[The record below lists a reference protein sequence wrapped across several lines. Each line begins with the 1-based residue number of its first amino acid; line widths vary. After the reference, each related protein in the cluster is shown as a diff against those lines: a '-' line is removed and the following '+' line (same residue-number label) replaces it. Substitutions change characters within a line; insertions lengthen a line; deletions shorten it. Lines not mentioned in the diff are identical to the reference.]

1 MGSDAPMPPAR
12 RHPPGPVAIPAR
24 ALLGGLVAL
33 AGLAGCQSY
42 PTRAEIA
49 GSVAA
54 VPVTAGEPAFR
65 DGRARFREIF
75 CAIAARDGAAAADD
89 PACETALW
97 RLADEPL
104 PSEQPRPLPPID
116 PSLRFFLVT
125 GALSDCFGADALPYR
140 EGVERLAATGVA
152 VGTLRV
158 SGRSGASH
166 NARQIAGV
174 LADALDPAD
183 RVVLV
188 GYSKGAVD
196 ILHFLDE
203 FPDAARQVVAVVS
216 LAGPIHGSQLAERG
230 AWIYDHLLSGAFA
243 NRCDPGDG
251 GIADSMR
258 PDVRREWLATHPL
271 PPGVA
276 YFSVAAFTTRAHLAW
291 ALRPSWRLLA
301 AGDRR
306 NDGQVLPGDAL
317 VPGSTLLGYPN
328 ADHWGLAI
336 AIERELPR
344 LMKRPEGNVVPQP
357 VLLEA
362 ILRQVSET
370 LAAGGA
376 AS

>member
-1 MGSDAPMPPAR
+1 MAW
-12 RHPPGPVAIPAR
+12 
-24 ALLGGLVAL
+24 
-33 AGLAGCQSY
+33 LAGCQSY
-42 PTRAEIA
+42 PTREEITA
-49 GSVAA
+49 SSVAVA
-54 VPVTAGEPAFR
+54 TTAEGKAWR

-75 CAIAARDGAAAADD
+75 CAIAARDGAVVAGD
-89 PACETALW
+89 PACDTLLW

-104 PSEQPRPLPPID
+104 PAERPRSLPAID

-140 EGVERLAATGVA
+140 EGVERLAAAGVA
-152 VGTLRV
+152 VGTIRV

-174 LADALDPAD
+174 LAEALDPAD
-183 RVVLV
+183 RVVLM

-203 FPDAARQVVAVVS
+203 FPDAARQVAAVVS
-216 LAGPIHGSQLAERG
+216 LAGPVDGTPLAARG
-230 AWIYDHLLSGAFA
+230 AWFYDHLLSDAFA
-243 NRCDPGDG
+243 GRCDPGDG
-251 GIADSMR
+251 GLADSLL

-271 PPGVA
+271 PSGVA
-276 YFSVAAFTTRAHLAW
+276 YFSLAAFTTRAHLAW

-301 AGDRR
+301 ATDPR
-306 NDGQVLPGDAL
+306 NDGQVIPGDA
-317 VPGSTLLGYPN
+317 VIPGSTLLGYPN
-328 ADHWGLAI
+328 ADHWSLAI

-344 LMKRPEGNVVPQP
+344 LMSRPEGSVVPQP

-362 ILRQVSET
+362 ILRQVSEA
-370 LAAGGA
+370 LAAGGG

>member
-1 MGSDAPMPPAR
+1 MAW
-12 RHPPGPVAIPAR
+12 
-24 ALLGGLVAL
+24 
-33 AGLAGCQSY
+33 LAGCQSY
-42 PTRAEIA
+42 PTREEITA
-49 GSVAA
+49 SSVAVA
-54 VPVTAGEPAFR
+54 PAPGGKAWR

-75 CAIAARDGAAAADD
+75 CAIAARDGAVAADD
-89 PACETALW
+89 AACDALLW
-97 RLADEPL
+97 RLSDEPL
-104 PSEQPRPLPPID
+104 PAERPRPLPAID

-152 VGTLRV
+152 VGTIRV

-174 LADALDPAD
+174 LAEALEPAD
-183 RVVLV
+183 RVVLM

-203 FPDAARQVVAVVS
+203 FPDAARQVAAVVS
-216 LAGPIHGSQLAERG
+216 LAGPISGTPLAARG
-230 AWIYDHLLSGAFA
+230 AWLYDHLLSHAFEG
-243 NRCDPGDG
+243 RCDPGDG
-251 GIADSMR
+251 GLADSML

-271 PPGVA
+271 PSGVA

-301 AGDRR
+301 ATDPR
-306 NDGQVLPGDAL
+306 NDGQVIPGDA
-317 VPGSTLLGYPN
+317 VIPGSTLLGYPN

-336 AIERELPR
+336 AVERELPH
-344 LMKRPEGNVVPQP
+344 LVDRPEGNVVPQP
-357 VLLEA
+357 ALLEA
-362 ILRQVSET
+362 ILRQVSEA
-370 LAAGGA
+370 LAAGGG